1 MPDLSFQITGVEAV
15 ERGMTPLLQFKLQ
28 ITNTPATEA
37 IQAVMLHVQV
47 QIQSAQRAYSPREKD
62 RLVEMFGTPDQWG
75 QTLRNRLW
83 THVNVTV
90 PTFAGNTDVSLPV
103 PCTYDLNVIGGKYFY
118 ALEGDDVPLLFLF
131 SGTVFYQATDER
143 LQIQHISW
151 ERECVYRLPVRVWRE
166 LMEQHF
172 PNSAWLYLQR
182 DVFNRLYDYKRQH
195 GIATWDQTIER
206 LLPAEVTA

>member
-1 MPDLSFQITGVEAV
+1 MNDFTFEITGVEAV
-15 ERGMTPLLQFKLQ
+15 ARGMVPLLQFKLQ
-28 ITNTPATEA
+28 ITNTPATET
-37 IQAVMLHVQV
+37 IQAVMLHAQV
-47 QIQSAQRAYSPREKD
+47 QIQSAQRAYTPQEKD

-83 THVNVTV
+83 THINVTV
-90 PTFAGNTDVSLPV
+90 PPFTGNTEVLLPV

-131 SGTVFYQATDER
+131 SGTVFYKIDDDR
-143 LQIQHISW
+143 LQIQRISW
-151 ERECVYRLPVRVWRE
+151 EKECSYRMPVRAWRD

-182 DVFNRLYDYKRQH
+182 DVFNRLYDYKRQN
-195 GIATWDQTIER
+195 GLATWEQTIER
-206 LLPAEVTA
+206 LLPAEVPA

>member
-1 MPDLSFQITGVEAV
+1 MADLSFEITGVEAV
-15 ERGMTPLLQFKLQ
+15 ARGMTPLLQFKLQ
-28 ITNTPATEA
+28 VTNLPTTEA
-37 IQAVMLHVQV
+37 IQAVMLNAQI
-47 QIQSAQRAYSPREKD
+47 QIQSAQRAYTPQEKD
-62 RLVEMFGTPDQWG
+62 RLVEMFGTPDRWG

-83 THVNVTV
+83 THVNATL
-90 PTFAGNTDVSLPV
+90 PPFTGNTEVLLPV

-131 SGTVFYQATDER
+131 SGTVFYQTADER
-143 LQIQHISW
+143 LQIQRISW
-151 ERECVYRLPVRVWRE
+151 EKECTYRMPVRVWRD

-182 DVFNRLYDYKRQH
+182 DVFDRLYDYKRQH
-195 GIATWDQTIER
+195 GLATWEQTIER